1 MRVLVIGG
9 TAFMGP
15 HVVRYLLQAGHDV
28 AVFHRGKSG
37 ECNGAAQHIH
47 GDRRE
52 LAAFRSQFQ
61 EFAPQV
67 VVHMIAMDQRDADVT
82 IEALRGVGRHIVL
95 ISSMD
100 VYRAYGRFIGAD
112 DVAIDNAALAEDAP
126 LRGKRYPY
134 RTETT
139 PPDSVFYNYDKIVVE
154 SAFLDCPDFQTTV
167 LRLPA
172 VYGPNDKQHRTYDYV
187 KRMID
192 GRPAIFLDQDM
203 SQWRWSRGFVDD
215 VAWGIFLTATK
226 NPPSRVYTIAEP
238 NAQSE
243 SEWLGVIA
251 RAMDWNGNVV
261 CKPSGKKEY
270 EWGQYIVSDTA
281 KIRSEL
287 GYRERTDPDEA
298 MRRTVAW
305 ESEQIK
311 SGAYERLLDYDEED
325 ALLK

>member
-1 MRVLVIGG
+1 
-9 TAFMGP
+9 MGP
-15 HVVRYLLQAGHDV
+15 HVVRYLLQSGHDV

-37 ECNGAAQHIH
+37 ACNDGAHHIH
-47 GDRRE
+47 GDRRD
-52 LAAFRSQFQ
+52 LAGFRSQFQ

-67 VVHMIAMDQRDADVT
+67 VVHMIAMDQRDADIT
-82 IEALRGVGRHIVL
+82 IEALRGIAEHIVV

-112 DVAIDNAALAEDAP
+112 DVAVDNTPVTEDAP

-139 PPDSVFYNYDKIVVE
+139 PPESVFYNYDKIIVE
-154 SAFLDCPDFQTTV
+154 NGFLECPDFQTTV

-187 KRMID
+187 KRVID

-215 VAWGIFLTATK
+215 VAWGIFLAATK
-226 NPPSRVYTIAEP
+226 SPPSRVYNIAEA

-243 SEWLGVIA
+243 HEWLLAIA
-251 RAMDWNGNVV
+251 RAMNWSGNVI

-270 EWGQYIVSDTA
+270 EWRQYIVSDTA
-281 KIRSEL
+281 RIRADL
-287 GYRERTDPDEA
+287 GYRERINAAEA
-298 MRRTVAW
+298 LRRTVIW

-311 SGAYERLLDYDEED
+311 SGAFERPLDYEEED
-325 ALLK
+325 ALLNR

>member
-1 MRVLVIGG
+1 MRLLVIGG

-15 HVVRYLLQAGHDV
+15 HVVRYLLQSGHDV

-37 ECNGAAQHIH
+37 TCNDGAHHIH
-47 GDRRE
+47 GDRRD
-52 LAAFRSQFQ
+52 LAGFRSQFH

-67 VVHMIAMDQRDADVT
+67 VVHMIAMDQRDAEIT
-82 IEALRGVGRHIVL
+82 MAALRGIAEHIVL

-112 DVAIDNAALAEDAP
+112 DVAVDNTPETEDAP

-139 PPDSVFYNYDKIVVE
+139 PPDSVFYNYDKIIVE
-154 SAFLDCPDFQTTV
+154 NAFLECPDFQTTV

-172 VYGPNDKQHRTYDYV
+172 VYGPNDKQHRTYDSV

-215 VAWGIFLTATK
+215 VAWGIFLAATK
-226 NPPSRVYTIAEP
+226 SPPSRVYNIAEA

-243 SEWLGVIA
+243 HDWLLAIA
-251 RAMDWNGNVV
+251 RVMNWTGKIV
-261 CKPSGKKEY
+261 CKASGK
-270 EWGQYIVSDTA
+270 
-281 KIRSEL
+281 
-287 GYRERTDPDEA
+287 
-298 MRRTVAW
+298 
-305 ESEQIK
+305 
-311 SGAYERLLDYDEED
+311 
-325 ALLK
+325 